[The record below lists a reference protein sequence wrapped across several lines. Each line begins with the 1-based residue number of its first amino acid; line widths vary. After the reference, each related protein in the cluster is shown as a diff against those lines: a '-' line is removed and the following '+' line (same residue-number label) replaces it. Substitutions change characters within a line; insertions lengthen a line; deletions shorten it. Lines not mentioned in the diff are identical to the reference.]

1 MKTAPAWVEPV
12 MRAGYGARGTVYLLV
27 GGLALLAAWSGGA
40 AEDQTGALET
50 LRGNPMGRPVLA
62 LIALGLACYA
72 IWRVICGA
80 MDLEAKGTGA
90 KGAVGRIGQVVSGL
104 VNAGLALSVARLA
117 MGGQEQ
123 GGQGSQTLTS
133 HLLQM
138 PAGQWLVGLLGLVVV
153 GAGGM
158 YVLKGWREEYREHL
172 RFTPTMAKLAPAA
185 RAGVIAHGVVIAMI
199 GSFFLF
205 AALHADPSEAGGLS
219 KAFDTVR
226 GAAFGR
232 MLLGALAV
240 GMVGFGLYCWVEAR
254 ARILPTR
261 PHEGVVSMA
270 QRMGARLTA

>member
-40 AEDQTGALET
+40 AEDQAGALQT
-50 LRGNPMGRPVLA
+50 LRGEPFGRPILA
-62 LIALGLACYA
+62 AIALGLACYA
-72 IWRVICGA
+72 IWRCICGA

-90 KGAVGRIGQVVSGL
+90 KGVVGRGGQVVSGL
-104 VNAGLALSVARLA
+104 VNAGLALTVARLA
-117 MGGQEQ
+117 LGGSE
-123 GGQGSQTLTS
+123 GGEGSQTLTS
-133 HLLQM
+133 KLLQM
-138 PAGQWLVGLLGLVVV
+138 PFGQWLVGALALAVI

-158 YVLKGWREEYREHL
+158 YMVKGWREEYREHL
-172 RFTPTMAKLAPAA
+172 RFTPAMAKLAPAA

-232 MLLGALAV
+232 MLLGLLAI
-240 GMVGFGLYCWVEAR
+240 GMIGFGLYCWVEAR

-270 QRMGARLTA
+270 ERLGARMGA